1 MEINNYVRSF
11 FGPLIMFSMNF
22 CDHPTFLIVPNRLH
36 ERSMNDFD
44 HLESFSDRL
53 KTLRNVHETFMQ
65 TVRKV
70 GRLGTSHNKVT
81 L

>member
-1 MEINNYVRSF
+1 MNGNKQLCSF
-11 FGPLIMFSMNF
+11 IFRTV
-22 CDHPTFLIVPNRLH
+22 DHVQHELLRPSNVPNRLH